1 MQMNGIIY
9 RWLNSLRASPA
20 VSFPLFR
27 CHKWMQS
34 LSVSASRSITDHPW
48 WSPICWWWALLPY
61 VCASVKMPSECHI
74 PSLVWSLREKKS
86 ESKVLTTYINVP
98 WEIWEQTFMFY
109 KETLFY
115 LLTSYYLNRQ
125 LICYLFN

>member
-27 CHKWMQS
+27 CHKRMQS
-34 LSVSASRSITDHPW
+34 LSVSASRSITDHPL

-74 PSLVWSLREKKS
+74 PSLVWSLREKKKWIKS
-86 ESKVLTTYINVP
+86 IDYIYKCPMGNLRTNFYVLQGNPLLFIN
-98 WEIWEQTFMFY
+98 FL
-109 KETLFY
+109 LFKQAID
-115 LLTSYYLNRQ
+115 L
-125 LICYLFN
+125 LFN

>member
-74 PSLVWSLREKKS
+74 PSLVWSLREKKKWIKS
-86 ESKVLTTYINVP
+86 IDYIYKCPMGNLRTNFYVLQGNPLLFIN
-98 WEIWEQTFMFY
+98 FL
-109 KETLFY
+109 LFKQAID
-115 LLTSYYLNRQ
+115 LL
-125 LICYLFN
+125 FV